1 MFKSVN
7 TDNISDE
14 KGLLE
19 QELVILKEELERAKR
34 TIALQ
39 QECLFAGYRVEEF
52 VKCLLCEKIFTNNSF
67 LEAHTRR
74 RHQGA
79 GEKEAR
85 RVASKETQTEH
96 FYPGDE
102 DPNIKRSASFS
113 EKEEEFHE
121 HLPTS
126 QTSLSVKNRKVKKS
140 LKGNFSSI
148 GKKLNKILKKK

>member
-1 MFKSVN
+1 MLQAVN
-7 TDNISDE
+7 TDNLSEE

-19 QELVILKEELERAKR
+19 QELVILREELERARR

-67 LEAHTRR
+67 LESHTRR
-74 RHQGA
+74 RHQGT
-79 GEKEAR
+79 EAR

-96 FYPGDE
+96 FYPDDE

-113 EKEEEFHE
+113 EKEDEFHE
-121 HLPTS
+121 QLPTS
-126 QTSLSVKNRKVKKS
+126 QSSLSVKNRKVKNS